1 MVCGPTLFSCS
12 PPVRDVRRQPFKDVP
27 IAKTTTY
34 HRNVV
39 TISHQLFCCEMSTK
53 ASATKHQYLS
63 STQRTTRTTIVDTV
77 AEGFV
82 SFGQE

>member
-1 MVCGPTLFSCS
+1 MCGPTLFSCP
-12 PPVRDVRRQPFKDVP
+12 PPVCDVGRQPLKDIP
-27 IAKTTTY
+27 IAKAATY

-39 TISHQLFCCEMSTK
+39 TIPHQLFCCEMSTK

-63 STQRTTRTTIVDTV
+63 STQRTTIMDTIAD
-77 AEGFV
+77 EGFV